1 MVSLRE
7 IVLASV
13 TLQIVFAHL
22 RAGARRN
29 LCRQVFQSQYGDA
42 YLAMSL
48 FSISLIIAGVSMVW
62 FEMLL
67 LLVSLHNGLAAGLLI
82 CSVQLLHRLTPQSA
96 APL

>member
-1 MVSLRE
+1 
-7 IVLASV
+7 
-13 TLQIVFAHL
+13 
-22 RAGARRN
+22 
-29 LCRQVFQSQYGDA
+29 
-42 YLAMSL
+42 MSL

-62 FEMLL
+62 FEMPL